1 MKIRSIL
8 FISALLCCARVSAVE
23 INFTSPAFEV
33 AKTSAG
39 VNLTG
44 SFTFTLGSF
53 GTFTPTSS
61 NTSDWFTNFTA
72 VATNGSIAWDTGFT
86 QFSQTATLAN
96 NSGVFATAN
105 QAYIWGYNTQTPGTG
120 TEWILF
126 TNTNWKFPTASNIL
140 PTNWGL
146 SDSGTI
152 AVLGTLNAP
161 SDGVSTYFQLTSVTS
176 AAVPEPSTY
185 AQIALGLG
193 ALGFIAYRRRKV
205 A

>member
-8 FISALLCCARVSAVE
+8 FIAALLCCARVNAVE

-33 AKTSAG
+33 AKTSG
-39 VNLTG
+39 GIDLTG

-53 GTFTPTSS
+53 GAFAPTSS
-61 NTSDWFTNFTA
+61 NTSDWFSNFTP
-72 VATNGSIAWDTGFT
+72 VATKGSIAWDTDFT

-96 NSGVFATAN
+96 NSGVFATTN

-126 TNTNWKFPTASNIL
+126 TNTNWKFPTSTNIL
-140 PTNWGL
+140 PTSWDL
-146 SDSGTI
+146 SDAGTT

-161 SDGVSTYFQLTSVTS
+161 GSQIYFSLASVG
-176 AAVPEPSTY
+176 AAAIPEPSTY
-185 AQIALGLG
+185 AQIVLGLG